1 MVSGGIVGW
10 LLSRLSPTA
19 IALIGLLVFYEGV
32 PVAKEIVK
40 AVPIVRYVPGVGPA
54 VEYLALGRVDR
65 AEKAGHDAG
74 VAEERAAWVTAAT
87 RTREAADALRAADA
101 IRQAEAERKYL
112 AERAERAIHAG
123 ELKEI
128 INDLETAPKT
138 VDRCDVPSVSRRLSI
153 GLDAAGRKKARRPA
167 NDG

>member
-1 MVSGGIVGW
+1 MGSGIIAW
-10 LLSRLSPTA
+10 LLSRLSPAA
-19 IALIGLLVFYEGV
+19 IALISLLALYEGV

-40 AVPIVRYVPGVGPA
+40 AVAIIRYVPGVGPA

-65 AEKAGHDAG
+65 AERAGHDAG
-74 VAEERAAWVTAAT
+74 VAEERAAWVKAAETA
-87 RTREAADALRAADA
+87 RQNAADLRAADA

-128 INDLETAPKT
+128 INDLENAPKT
-138 VDRCDVPSVSRRLSI
+138 VDCRDVPSVSRRLSI
-153 GLDAAGRKKARRPA
+153 GLDAAGRKEARRPA